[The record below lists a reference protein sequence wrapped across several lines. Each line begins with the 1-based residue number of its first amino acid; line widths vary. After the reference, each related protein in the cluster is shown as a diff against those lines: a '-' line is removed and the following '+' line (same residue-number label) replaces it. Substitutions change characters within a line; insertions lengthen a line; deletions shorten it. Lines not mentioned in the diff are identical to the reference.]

1 MISATLLG
9 QSVLS
14 GLFSGCLYALLG
26 LGLTL
31 SWRYLRIINLA
42 HCALIFLAAYIAY
55 WMNSAYGFHPLLT
68 CLAMIPA
75 FFALGV
81 AQQLLFIRFK
91 VGEFASVI
99 VTFGLTIIVES
110 LIQWIWSAD
119 FVRMETH
126 LARGSLEIGK
136 LLAPWDELFMCA
148 VAISVCVATW
158 ACLNFTWLGKA
169 LRASLDNPDIAA
181 SFGVP
186 NRALALLV
194 SGAAASFAA
203 IGGVFVALLYT
214 LTPSSIYSWFGVVL
228 ATVLLGGLGSP
239 LGAIAAGLLIGV
251 GEAMTMAVV
260 APSWAPIAPFT
271 LLILILVLWPERI

>member
-42 HCALIFLAAYIAY
+42 HFALIFLAAYIAY

-136 LLAPWDELFMCA
+136 LLAPWDELSMCA

-251 GEAMTMAVV
+251 GEALTMAVV
-260 APSWAPIAPFT
+260 APSWAPVAPFT

>member
-1 MISATLLG
+1 M
-9 QSVLS
+9 
-14 GLFSGCLYALLG
+14 
-26 LGLTL
+26 
-31 SWRYLRIINLA
+31 
-42 HCALIFLAAYIAY
+42 
-55 WMNSAYGFHPLLT
+55 
-68 CLAMIPA
+68 
-75 FFALGV
+75 
-81 AQQLLFIRFK
+81 
-91 VGEFASVI
+91 I

-110 LIQWIWSAD
+110 LIQFIWSAD

-126 LARGSLEIGK
+126 LARGSMEIGK

-148 VAISVCVATW
+148 VALSVCVATW

-239 LGAIAAGLLIGV
+239 LGAIGAGLLIGV
-251 GEAMTMAVV
+251 GEALTMAVV
-260 APSWAPIAPFT
+260 APSWAPVAPFT